1 MRFSNFILFT
11 LISFAASSCLVL
23 PKTEN
28 VSDEKCKLVTKSWTL
43 EVRGLGEQNNCDA
56 QCGDFVREVVECGKS
71 EECIKI
77 IAVVSVGWTV
87 VAASVVGVGNTV
99 HWIEKQGRC
108 EENTV
113 RNSINQL
120 YTTTVDVG
128 GFVLETGNDFVDLFK
143 QNK

>member
-1 MRFSNFILFT
+1 M
-11 LISFAASSCLVL
+11 
-23 PKTEN
+23 
-28 VSDEKCKLVTKSWTL
+28 
-43 EVRGLGEQNNCDA
+43 
-56 QCGDFVREVVECGKS
+56 
-71 EECIKI
+71 

-87 VAASVVGVGNTV
+87 VAASVVGLGNTV

-113 RNSINQL
+113 RNSINRL